1 MKNTFRNLS
10 LALCLCLP
18 AGMAVTMVGC
28 ASDDPHKRTAG
39 EYIDDQTLHVRVK
52 KALSD
57 NGEYKF
63 GDVNVT
69 SFRGVVQLAGF
80 VNTPAQ
86 KKVAGDAA
94 QRVQGARSV
103 ENNITVK
110 EKL

>member
-1 MKNTFRNLS
+1 MNNKLRNLC

-57 NGEYKF
+57 NHEYKF

-69 SFRGVVQLAGF
+69 SYRGVVQLSGF
-80 VNTPAQ
+80 VNTPEQ
-86 KKVAGDAA
+86 KRVAGEIA

-103 ENNITVK
+103 ENNITTK
-110 EKL
+110 DRL